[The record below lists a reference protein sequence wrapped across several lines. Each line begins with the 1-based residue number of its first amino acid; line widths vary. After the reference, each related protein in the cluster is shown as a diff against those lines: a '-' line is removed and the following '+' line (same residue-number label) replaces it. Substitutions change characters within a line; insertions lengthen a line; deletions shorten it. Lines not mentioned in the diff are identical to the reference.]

1 VPSDNVGA
9 LRPAVTGLGTQFDG
23 RLLWAAY
30 NGAMAAARQAALP
43 GDRIAA
49 ALEARRDELVAAA
62 FDAIRKRIPVY
73 RDADPALAE
82 DVLGHIRAHHDLLC
96 SVLRRERPVE
106 ARDFRFVARH
116 AALRA
121 RRGVALPDFLE
132 AFRCYH
138 NVVWDAMSVA
148 ARDESVPTDEVLAT
162 AGAVL
167 RYVDLAATESST
179 AFLEARQLLL
189 ADSDRVRRDLLE
201 DLLAGRGPE
210 SAAGLAA
217 ARDAGLDEN
226 ACCVVIAALPT
237 TAPDEDSALRRAANA
252 LAAAIRDRRTAPLA
266 VTRHGEIVVVRGVPA
281 DERPALVAPLERACA
296 DPGARALA
304 LAVGVS
310 TVQRGLGG
318 LGDAYR
324 EASRAVGRVA
334 ATGGVLSLADL
345 TPFQYLTMRD
355 DPVARRMIA
364 PEIERFVAEDRAR
377 GGTLT
382 RTLIAYA
389 DADLNAKAAAEAL
402 LIHVNTAHHRLGR
415 IAERTGCDLRRLS
428 DVIDLLIAIR
438 LTDGPPRDG

>member
-1 VPSDNVGA
+1 
-9 LRPAVTGLGTQFDG
+9 
-23 RLLWAAY
+23 
-30 NGAMAAARQAALP
+30 MAAARQDTP
-43 GDRIAA
+43 VGDRIAA
-49 ALEARRDELVAAA
+49 VLDARRDELVAAA
-62 FDAIRKRIPVY
+62 FDAIRARIPVY

-121 RRGVALPDFLE
+121 RRGVALADFLE

-138 NVVWDAMSVA
+138 NVVWGAMSEA
-148 ARDESVPTDEVLAT
+148 ARDGRVPADEVLDT

-167 RYVDLAATESST
+167 RYVDLATTESST
-179 AFLEARQLLL
+179 AFLEARELLL

-217 ARDAGLDEN
+217 AREAGLDEG
-226 ACCVVIAALPT
+226 ACCVAVAALPT
-237 TAPDEDSALRRAANA
+237 AASVEEGALRRAANA
-252 LAAAIRDRRTAPLA
+252 LAAAIRDRRIAPLA
-266 VTRHGEIVVVRGVPA
+266 VTRHGEIVLVRGVPA
-281 DERPALVAPLERACA
+281 DHRPALVAPLERACA
-296 DPGARALA
+296 EPGARPLA

-310 TVQRGLGG
+310 TVQRGIGG

-324 EASRAVGRVA
+324 EASLAIRRVA
-334 ATGGVLSLADL
+334 ASGGVVSLADL

-355 DPVARRMIA
+355 DAVARRMIA
-364 PEIERFVAEDRAR
+364 PEIERFVVEDRAR
-377 GGTLT
+377 GGTLI
-382 RTLIAYA
+382 RTLIAYV

-438 LTDGPPRDG
+438 LTEGASPDG

>member
-1 VPSDNVGA
+1 M
-9 LRPAVTGLGTQFDG
+9 LG
-23 RLLWAAY
+23 
-30 NGAMAAARQAALP
+30 MAAARQAAP
-43 GDRIAA
+43 SGNQMVA
-49 ALEARRDELVAAA
+49 ALEAQRDELVAAA
-62 FDAIRKRIPVY
+62 FDAIRARIPVY

-96 SVLRRERPVE
+96 AVLRRGRPAE
-106 ARDFRFVARH
+106 PRDFRFVARH
-116 AALRA
+116 AARRA
-121 RRGVALPDFLE
+121 RRGVALADFLE

-138 NVVWDAMSVA
+138 NVVWDAMSEA
-148 ARDESVPTDEVLAT
+148 ARGGSVSTEEALAT

-179 AFLEARQLLL
+179 AFLEAQQLLI

-210 SAAGLAA
+210 SAAGLVA
-217 ARDAGLDEN
+217 AREAGLDED
-226 ACCVVIAALPT
+226 ACCLVVAALPT
-237 TAPDEDSALRRAANA
+237 AAPEEESALRRAANA

-266 VTRHGEIVVVRGVPA
+266 VTRHGEIVLVRGVAA
-281 DERPALVAPLERACA
+281 DQRPALVAPLERACA
-296 DPGARALA
+296 DPGARPLA

-310 TVQRGLGG
+310 TVQRGIGG

-324 EASRAVGRVA
+324 EASLAVRRVA
-334 ATGGVLSLADL
+334 ANGGVLSLADL
-345 TPFQYLTMRD
+345 TPFEYLMMRGD
-355 DPVARRMIA
+355 AVARRMIA

-377 GGTLT
+377 GGTLI
-382 RTLIAYA
+382 RTLIAYV

-402 LIHVNTAHHRLGR
+402 LIHVNTVHHRLGR